1 MRKSQIILCIR
12 LNGIVED
19 FLENNDYNFCSGLQF
34 VMFDYCSF
42 DLYAGP

>member
-19 FLENNDYNFCSGLQF
+19 FLENNDLQLLF
-34 VMFDYCSF
+34 RSSVYDV
-42 DLYAGP
+42 